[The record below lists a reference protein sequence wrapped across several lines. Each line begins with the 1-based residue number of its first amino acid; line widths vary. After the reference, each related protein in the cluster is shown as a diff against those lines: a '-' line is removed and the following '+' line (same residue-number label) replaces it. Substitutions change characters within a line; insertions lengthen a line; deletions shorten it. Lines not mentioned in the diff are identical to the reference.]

1 MSADATRSSR
11 PSRRGLPAKR
21 EAIMDAALGLFVRQG
36 YAATTLDEI
45 ATATPVSR
53 QTVYNHFGDKE
64 TLFRAVVDAHLAA
77 TLDVLREASS
87 GLHGP
92 LPDAET
98 CLHDLARRLIA
109 IAGNPRAASLR
120 RLLQA
125 EGERQPELLALWRDQ
140 VAAPVFA
147 EVTGL
152 LARLAHGGALH
163 LDDPVRAAGQFIA
176 LVWGTGWQ
184 LTSLGTVAGAA
195 SADPDEREL
204 DVALRSCV
212 RLFVRGYGQP

>member
-1 MSADATRSSR
+1 M
-11 PSRRGLPAKR
+11 
-21 EAIMDAALGLFVRQG
+21 EAALGLFARQG
-36 YAATTLDEI
+36 YAATALDEI
-45 ATATPVSR
+45 AAATPVSR

-87 GLHGP
+87 GFHGP
-92 LPDAET
+92 LPDAES
-98 CLHDLARRLIA
+98 CLNDLARRLLA
-109 IAGNPRAASLR
+109 IASNPRAASLR

-152 LARLAHGGALH
+152 LARLAHGGGLY
-163 LDDPVRAAGQFIA
+163 LDDPTRAAGQFIA

-184 LTSLGTVAGAA
+184 LTVLGTIAGAA
-195 SADPDEREL
+195 SADPGEREL
-204 DVALRSCV
+204 DAALRSCV